1 MFQGH
6 KQRAVLILTAVDS
19 IVAAAAFEFAY
30 RTRTALPMSEFF
42 LDSTARTVVLVAAL
56 VAVVGAGRGTGI
68 YSRLVGASQPRA
80 LVDTLRQTAAAAP
93 ALLAFLYLLNFDVP
107 VSRLFLAL
115 FFAYL
120 AALQV
125 MQRAL
130 VGRFQGVLRR
140 VIGTETSVVL
150 VGDSEK
156 ALDMARKLE
165 SSGQLGIRLL
175 AIIDC
180 GTAMGREARLGRTL
194 PIRQLNHLS
203 GLLTDEAVDEVVFV
217 VSGERLQQLRSAFA
231 LCDNHGVKTR
241 VRADFFPH
249 VHSRV
254 DFDRFGDWPL
264 LTFSIAPADEFRLM
278 LKRGFDA
285 AFAALGLV
293 GLCLPMLIVAL
304 LVKATSNGPVLFKQ
318 RRCGLNGRLFDCYK
332 FRSMVED
339 AEAKRAAVEHLNEKD
354 GPAFKI
360 RDDPRLTPVGRF
372 LRRFSVDEWPQF
384 WNVLRGEMSFVGPR
398 PATPSEVEQYE
409 TWQRRRLRM
418 RPGLTCLWAVR
429 GRDRLEFDD
438 WMQMDLE
445 YIDSWSLS
453 LDLKILARSVP
464 AVLAGR
470 GAY

>member
-6 KQRAVLILTAVDS
+6 KQRAVLILTAVDL

-30 RTRTALPMSEFF
+30 GTRTALPMSEFF
-42 LDSTARTVVLVAAL
+42 LDSTAKTVVLCAAL
-56 VAVVGAGRGTGI
+56 VAVVGAGRGTGT
-68 YSRLVGASQPRA
+68 YSRLAGAARPRA
-80 LVDTLRQTAAAAP
+80 MADTLRQVAVAAP

-107 VSRLFLAL
+107 VSRLFLAI
-115 FFAYL
+115 FFGYL
-120 AALQV
+120 TTLQV
-125 MQRAL
+125 AQRAL
-130 VGRFQGVLRR
+130 TGRFQGVLRR
-140 VIGTETSVVL
+140 AVGAETLVVV

-156 ALDMARKLE
+156 ALSMARELE
-165 SSGQLGIRLL
+165 SSGQFGIRLL

-180 GTAMGREARLGRTL
+180 GTAMGNEALLDQAL
-194 PIRQLNHLS
+194 PIQKLDDLP
-203 GLLTDEAVDEVVFV
+203 GLLTDQAVDEVVFV
-217 VSGERLQQLRSAFA
+217 VSGDRLQQLESAFA
-231 LCDNHGVKTR
+231 LCDNHGIKTR

-285 AFAALGLV
+285 GFAALGLV
-293 GLCLPMLIVAL
+293 GLCLPMLVVAL
-304 LVKATSNGPVLFKQ
+304 LVKATSSGPVLFKQ

-339 AEAKRAAVEHLNEKD
+339 AEAKRPEVEHLNEKD

-438 WMQMDLE
+438 WMKMDLE
-445 YIDSWSLS
+445 YIDNWSLF
-453 LDLKILARSVP
+453 LDFRILARSVP

-470 GAY
+470 GAH